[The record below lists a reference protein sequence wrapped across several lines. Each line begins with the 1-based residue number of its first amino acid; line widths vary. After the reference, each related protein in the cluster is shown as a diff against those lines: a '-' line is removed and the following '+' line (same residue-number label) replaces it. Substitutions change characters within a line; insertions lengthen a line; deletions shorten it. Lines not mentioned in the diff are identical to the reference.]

1 MIKKKSLLAISFL
14 IFCLSCTR
22 EDSTIK
28 DLEVDPE
35 NTIPETNEIT
45 NHLFLVNDAGSNR
58 VFLINKD
65 KENVF
70 EWQLDSGIGNDCVLM
85 ENGKLLALLQADNPL
100 IEFGGYGGKLQIIN
114 PDFTVEWEYIISD
127 ENQIAHHDIEMLPNG
142 NILALIWRKKSSEE
156 AQNAGFKENHAIYPE
171 SIVEINP
178 GTSEIV
184 WEWNS
189 WDHMIQDYDSTAE
202 NFGDISSNP
211 SKIDINYSLVPN
223 GDIMH
228 ANGLDYD
235 PEQELIYLSVNFFS
249 EVWVIDHSTTT
260 EIARLD
266 TGGRHNKGGDLV
278 YRFGN
283 PEAYQN
289 EEGKRLFYNNHYPN
303 LIMEN
308 GRKKMLIF
316 MNGSNTEQS
325 SVYEFDLANLP
336 EMKANTDNEPELL
349 WEFTKVNL
357 FSSKVSGAELLSNG
371 NILITIGVTGIW
383 EVDRQGNILWKYE
396 TEGFF
401 WRTYPYHKD
410 SDAIL
415 NLGIE

>member
-1 MIKKKSLLAISFL
+1 MLKKSFLTSILLFL
-14 IFCLSCTR
+14 VSWGCSKDNGALKDNGSNP
-22 EDSTIK
+22 
-28 DLEVDPE
+28 DLESK
-35 NTIPETNEIT
+35 EIID
-45 NHLFLVNDAGSNR
+45 HLFLINDAENNR
-58 VFLINKD
+58 VFLMNKEE
-65 KENVF
+65 ENVF
-70 EWQLDSGIGNDCVLM
+70 EWQLESGIGNDCVLM
-85 ENGKLLALLQADNPL
+85 ENGKLLAILQADNPF

-114 PDFTVEWEYIISD
+114 PDFSVEWEYIISD
-127 ENQIAHHDIEMLPNG
+127 ENQIAHHDIEMMPNG
-142 NILALIWRKKSSEE
+142 NILAIIWKRKSAEE
-156 AQNAGFKENHAIYPE
+156 AKKAGFKGNYAVYPE

-178 GTSEIV
+178 ASKQIV

-189 WDHMIQDYDSTAE
+189 WDHLIQDYDSTAD
-202 NFGDISSNP
+202 NFGNIASNP

-235 PEQELIYLSVNFFS
+235 PVEDLIYLSVNFFS

-260 EIARLD
+260 ETAKLD
-266 TGGRHNKGGDLV
+266 SGGRHNKGGDLV

-289 EEGKRLFYNNHYPN
+289 EGGKRLFYHNHYPN
-303 LIMEN
+303 LILEN

-316 MNGSNTEQS
+316 MNGYNNQQS
-325 SVYEFDLANLP
+325 SVYEFDLDILP
-336 EMKANTDNEPELL
+336 DLKQNTDNEPKIL
-349 WEFTKVNL
+349 WEFTHSNL
-357 FSSKVSGAELLSNG
+357 FSSKVSGAELLHNG
-371 NILITIGVTGIW
+371 NILITIGVSGIW
-383 EVDRQGNILWKYE
+383 EVNRKGDILWKFE
-396 TEGFF
+396 EEGFF